1 MMNLILLIGTIFIV
15 AKGGGMFQ
23 LLVFWAICGTASQKF
38 VDSNR
43 RGKWW

>member
-23 LLVFWAICGTASQKF
+23 LLVFCAICGTASQKF

-43 RGKWW
+43 RGKRW

>member
-23 LLVFWAICGTASQKF
+23 LLVFWAICGTASHVLSYYPTHQY
-38 VDSNR
+38 S
-43 RGKWW
+43 